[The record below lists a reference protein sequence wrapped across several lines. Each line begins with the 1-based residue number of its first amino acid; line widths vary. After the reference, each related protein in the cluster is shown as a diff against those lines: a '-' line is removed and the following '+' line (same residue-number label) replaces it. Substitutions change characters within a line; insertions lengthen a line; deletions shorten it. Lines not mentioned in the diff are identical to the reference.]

1 MLYALQSEEG
11 EFLILLEDKQISKE
25 LSFNEF
31 KEIRAFLAALDGLG
45 IIKFKLI

>member
-11 EFLILLEDKQISKE
+11 EFLILLGDKQISKD

-31 KEIRAFLAALDGLG
+31 KEIRAFLSALDTQG
-45 IIKFKLI
+45 IIQFKF